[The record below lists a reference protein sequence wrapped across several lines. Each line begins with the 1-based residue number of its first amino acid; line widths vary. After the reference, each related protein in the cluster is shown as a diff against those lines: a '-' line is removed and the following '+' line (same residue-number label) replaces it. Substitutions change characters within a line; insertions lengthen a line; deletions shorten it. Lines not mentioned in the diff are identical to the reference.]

1 MEQLQR
7 MIKAAPKKPRDSK
20 DIIIAKLAELEA
32 QRTRSSLPLSEE
44 KKILRQ
50 MDAIKRSK
58 SQLDTYHNHENGI
71 KEKKVSS
78 AQCDFFAMF
87 SSYDLI

>member
-20 DIIIAKLAELEA
+20 DIIIAKLADLEA

-44 KKILRQ
+44 KKILYQ
-50 MDAIKRSK
+50 G
-58 SQLDTYHNHENGI
+58 T
-71 KEKKVSS
+71 
-78 AQCDFFAMF
+78 
-87 SSYDLI
+87 